1 MGLLIT
7 LLGIITAYRFLSGS
21 GMLCFLTLILI
32 IFQLASLLILYK
44 GKDSNRSKKRM
55 PIVINIIAS
64 FALMLFF
71 IMSFTVVGWSQ
82 QPFLFHAL
90 ISILLSLYGVTDNS
104 IVFASVS
111 LNPNHLLNTYKT
123 VSEIYEYARWP

>member
-71 IMSFTVVGWSQ
+71 IMSFTVVG
-82 QPFLFHAL
+82 
-90 ISILLSLYGVTDNS
+90 
-104 IVFASVS
+104 
-111 LNPNHLLNTYKT
+111 
-123 VSEIYEYARWP
+123 

>member
-7 LLGIITAYRFLSGS
+7 LLGIVTAYRFCSGS
-21 GMLCFLTLILI
+21 GMLCFLTLILT

-44 GKDSNRSKKRM
+44 GKDSDRSKKRI

-71 IMSFTVVGWSQ
+71 SISFMVVG
-82 QPFLFHAL
+82 
-90 ISILLSLYGVTDNS
+90 
-104 IVFASVS
+104 
-111 LNPNHLLNTYKT
+111 
-123 VSEIYEYARWP
+123 